1 MTLVPPTA
9 IRLTN
14 GQQTVVPVDDLQI
27 GDTILI
33 KPGERLPMDGVILAG
48 ESSLDQAPVTGE
60 SVPVYKTVGAEVYAG
75 TINGSGALDVQVTRR
90 AADNTIAR
98 IIRMVEE
105 AQSVRAPSQTLVDR
119 FARVYT
125 PAVVLVALVIA
136 LAPPLLFN
144 APFLDLGDGTHGWLY
159 RALSLLVIACP
170 CALVI
175 STPVT
180 VITAITA
187 AARRGVLI
195 KGGAHLE
202 MLGKVKAVAFDK
214 TGTLTRGQPSVTA
227 THALDCET
235 DAECP
240 RCDDVLALA
249 NAVETKSAHPLAR
262 AVVDAAAQR
271 GVATAYAPAEAV
283 ASLAGRGV
291 QGRVDG
297 KLITVGS
304 HALFDAQY
312 PHNPALCAEVAAVE
326 GRGQTTM
333 LIAEDERVRGYI
345 SVEDTPRPESA
356 AVLRDLRALGQHTI
370 MLTGDNAAVA
380 RAIAD
385 KIGVEDVRADL
396 LPEDKVAAVGDL
408 LAKYETV
415 AMIGDGINDTPALA
429 RASVGVAMGGA
440 GSAQALE
447 TADVA
452 LMGDDLTGLS
462 FVLRLARFARRLIV
476 QNIVAS
482 VGIKIAFVLL
492 ALFGA
497 TSLWLA
503 ILADVGMLL
512 VVTLNGMRPLR
523 YKA

>member
-1 MTLVPPTA
+1 
-9 IRLTN
+9 
-14 GQQTVVPVDDLQI
+14 
-27 GDTILI
+27 
-33 KPGERLPMDGVILAG
+33 
-48 ESSLDQAPVTGE
+48 
-60 SVPVYKTVGAEVYAG
+60 
-75 TINGSGALDVQVTRR
+75 
-90 AADNTIAR
+90 
-98 IIRMVEE
+98 
-105 AQSVRAPSQTLVDR
+105 
-119 FARVYT
+119 
-125 PAVVLVALVIA
+125 
-136 LAPPLLFN
+136 
-144 APFLDLGDGTHGWLY
+144 
-159 RALSLLVIACP
+159 
-170 CALVI
+170 
-175 STPVT
+175 
-180 VITAITA
+180 
-187 AARRGVLI
+187 
-195 KGGAHLE
+195 
-202 MLGKVKAVAFDK
+202 
-214 TGTLTRGQPSVTA
+214 
-227 THALDCET
+227 
-235 DAECP
+235 
-240 RCDDVLALA
+240 
-249 NAVETKSAHPLAR
+249 
-262 AVVDAAAQR
+262 
-271 GVATAYAPAEAV
+271 
-283 ASLAGRGV
+283 
-291 QGRVDG
+291 
-297 KLITVGS
+297 
-304 HALFDAQY
+304 
-312 PHNPALCAEVAAVE
+312 
-326 GRGQTTM
+326 M

-345 SVEDTPRPESA
+345 SGEDTPRPESA

-452 LMGDDLTGLS
+452 LMGDDLSGLS

-476 QNIVAS
+476 QNIAAS